1 MLLVVVVLQQVA
13 MVLPPLLL
21 KRIIDD
27 GVLTGDGGLVTML
40 ALAVAALEIASVGL
54 GLLAGYVA
62 ARVGEGL
69 VYAIRTRLCAHVER
83 MPISFFTHTRTGALI
98 SRVTNDV
105 HGAELAFTSTLPGV
119 AADVVGLVLVSIAML
134 YLSWQASLAGVVLL
148 PLFFCLAKLAGRRLG
163 ALTEH
168 WMQRNGDFSALVGE
182 RFSVAGALLVR
193 LSGHPGA
200 GEAQLAESAGRLR
213 DVGVRLAMVE
223 RVFSMSLTLIAA
235 LATVSLYLVG
245 GHLAIRDRVSVG
257 TLLALTALLS
267 RLYAPLS
274 GLSNARVAI
283 TTALVSFQRVFEL
296 LDLQP
301 AVRQKPGAV
310 PLPGGPA
317 SVEFDRVS
325 FCYPTAGAV
334 TVASLRLEGADGKPA
349 AGETLSNLSFR
360 VAPSQHVALVGPS
373 GAGKTTV
380 AHLVAR
386 LYDVT
391 GGAVRVGGH
400 DVRDLTL
407 DSLGAAVGVISQEAH
422 LFHASI
428 RANLLLARPDATEP
442 ELVAAC
448 RAAHLWELVRAL
460 PDGLDTIVGQHGAVL
475 SGGEKQRVAIARL
488 LLKAPQI
495 VVLDEAT
502 AHLDAEL
509 ETVMKQV
516 LGTALKG
523 RTCLVI
529 THRLATIR
537 DCDEILVLNGGRL
550 VERGRHD
557 ELLELDGLYALLH
570 HSQSNGWRQARPTP
584 AWSGRAY

>member
-1 MLLVVVVLQQVA
+1 

-27 GVLTGDGGLVTML
+27 GVMTGDGGLVTTL
-40 ALAVAALEIASVGL
+40 ALAVAALELASVGL

-83 MPISFFTHTRTGALI
+83 LPISFFTHTRTGALI

-119 AADVVGLVLVSIAML
+119 AADVVGLVLVTIAML

-148 PLFFCLAKLAGRRLG
+148 PLFFYLAKQAGRRLG
-163 ALTEH
+163 ALTER

-193 LSGHPGA
+193 LSGRPGA
-200 GEAQLAESAGRLR
+200 GEAPLAESAGRLR

-223 RVFSMSLTLIAA
+223 RVFAMSLTLIAA

-245 GHLAIRDRVSVG
+245 GHLAIRGSVSVG
-257 TLLALTALLS
+257 TLLALTALLG

-283 TTALVSFQRVFEL
+283 ASALVSFQRVFEL

-301 AVRQKPGAV
+301 AVRQKRGAV
-310 PLPGGPA
+310 PLPGGTA

-325 FCYPTAGAV
+325 FRYPPAGDV
-334 TVASLRLEGADGKPA
+334 TVASLRLEGAGGKPA
-349 AGETLSNLSFR
+349 AGDTLSDLSFR
-360 VAPSQHVALVGPS
+360 VAPGQHVALVGPS

-391 GGAVRVGGH
+391 GGSVRVGGR

-428 RANLLLARPDATEP
+428 RANLLLARPDAAEP

-460 PDGLDTIVGQHGAVL
+460 PDGLDTVVGQHGTVL

-537 DCDEILVLNGGRL
+537 DCDEILVLDGGRL
-550 VERGRHD
+550 VERGRHE
-557 ELLELDGLYALLH
+557 ELLKAGGRYALLH
-570 HSQSNGWRQARPTP
+570 HAQSNGWRQARPTP
-584 AWSGRAY
+584 AWSGRP